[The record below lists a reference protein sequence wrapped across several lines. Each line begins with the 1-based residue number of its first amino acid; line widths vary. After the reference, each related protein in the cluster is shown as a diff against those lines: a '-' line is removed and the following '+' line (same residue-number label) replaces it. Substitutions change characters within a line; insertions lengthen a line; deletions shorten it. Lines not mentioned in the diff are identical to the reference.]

1 MCPLPFRNDKS
12 VFHPESFLQGLH
24 RPCVKGGDSGGFRV
38 DVVRNILSP
47 QQHKDYYQT
56 INPTNGVL
64 RVS

>member
-47 QQHKDYYQT
+47 QQHKDYYQ
-56 INPTNGVL
+56 
-64 RVS
+64 S